1 MATVLIKDDIYKII
15 SKIARREN
23 TSEDELINKVLEKS
37 LESEEFEVDIPDY
50 LISNKDTYNPNPS
63 KEELYSIVGI
73 IDSPTED
80 FNIVKAVE
88 DSNVRKW
95 D

>member
-15 SKIARREN
+15 TKIARREN

-37 LESEEFEVDIPDY
+37 FENESEVDIPDY
-50 LISNKDTYNPNPS
+50 LIANKNTYDPNPS

-88 DSNVRKW
+88 DSNVENGIR
-95 D
+95 